1 MVYFV
6 TGGTGFIG
14 SRLARR
20 LLRKG
25 HRVHAL
31 VRDPGRAEDLKK
43 AGAAIFQGDITDRKS
58 VETAMKGADRV
69 FHLAAIYRL
78 GIRDKKIA
86 ERVNVDGTRH
96 VLETMQKLGIA
107 KGVYTSSLAV
117 FSDTRGRTHDETYRF
132 EGRHITV
139 YDETKWRAHYEVAV
153 PLIEKGLPLVIV
165 VPGAV
170 YGPGDKSSV
179 GDGFADYMN
188 GKLKMI
194 PTATVLCWSY
204 IDDVIEGHLLAMKK
218 GRPGAYIIA
227 GPPAPIEEA
236 FGFLEKYTGVKPP
249 KRRTSPGMMRMLSV
263 LMKVMEP
270 VVKPVPAYSSEGLRV
285 MAGATYLG
293 DNTKAKKELGYNPRS
308 LEDGM
313 RETAAFLIKEHGAVK
328 S

>member
-1 MVYFV
+1 MKYLV
-6 TGGTGFIG
+6 TGATGFLG
-14 SRLARR
+14 SRLA
-20 LLRKG
+20 LKLIQKG

-43 AGAAIFQGDITDRKS
+43 AGAAIFQGDTTDRES
-58 VETAMKGADRV
+58 VEAAMKGTDGV

-78 GIRDKKIA
+78 GIRDKKTA
-86 ERVNVDGTRH
+86 ERVNVEGTRN
-96 VLETMQKLGIA
+96 VLEAMQKLDIA

-132 EGRHITV
+132 EGRHISV
-139 YDETKWRAHYEVAV
+139 YDETKWRAHFEVAV

-165 VPGAV
+165 MPGAV

-179 GDGFADYMN
+179 GDGFVDYMN

-204 IDDVIEGHLLAMKK
+204 IDDVVEGHLLAMKK

-227 GPPAPIEEA
+227 GPPAPIEKA
-236 FGFLEKYTGVKPP
+236 FGFLEKFTGIEPP
-249 KRRTSPGMMRMLSV
+249 KRRTSPGMMKMLSV
-263 LMKVMEP
+263 LMKIMEP

-293 DNTKAKKELGYNPRS
+293 DNAKARAELGYNPRS

-313 RETAAFLIKEHGAVK
+313 RETAAFLIKEHGSAK